1 MVKLQVCTG
10 GDSEISEQSDTET
23 VNALSKSDKTPNIE
37 WFLGNLV
44 VNIDTNDPS
53 DLLEVVRAVVGD
65 DLI

>member
-10 GDSEISEQSDTET
+10 GDSEISVQSDTET